1 MMFIRK
7 SKVKKVL
14 DKEISKELYEYKE
27 YCGLATDAIEAR
39 NKELYEKLFI
49 EKQKHFERMFAL
61 DKIVHELKLY

>member
-1 MMFIRK
+1 MMLIRK

-27 YCGLATDAIEAR
+27 YCGLAADAIEAR